1 MHHALEIPE
10 ILGYIMEC
18 LSTYSYGDIPSLAR
32 VNKALLE
39 PALDFIWKDIG
50 DLSLLFYCFP
60 EDLLDIEIEKEGY
73 ATD

>member
-18 LSTYSYGDIPSLAR
+18 LSTYSYGDIPSLAW

-50 DLSLLFYCFP
+50 HLSLLFYCFP
-60 EDLLDIEIEKEGY
+60 EDLLDIEIEKGGY